1 MTSYLGQ
8 DTWRH
13 TQLKVHRVRYS
24 YMIWRHIR
32 DVIMQK
38 YQYSKIVHA
47 DFLGTSPS
55 VISGNKIQLY
65 LGTSHSVISG
75 NKIQNSNFCLK
86 LYDFDIHRFWEYHT
100 ASFME
105 TKSNYSCL
113 HLKYSKNIT
122 KLIFTFIRNSGAQ
135 NPTWGNL
142 PIWNVADFD
151 LLIST
156 LPMCNLPIR

>member
-1 MTSYLGQ
+1 MAPNATKANKPFNPYPLHFGNITQRHFWKQNPKLRFCGVMTSYLGE

-75 NKIQNSNFCLK
+75 NKIQNFNFCLK
-86 LYDFDIHRFWEYHT
+86 LYDFDYSQILGISHSVIYGNKIH
-100 ASFME
+100 
-105 TKSNYSCL
+105 
-113 HLKYSKNIT
+113 
-122 KLIFTFIRNSGAQ
+122 
-135 NPTWGNL
+135 
-142 PIWNVADFD
+142 
-151 LLIST
+151 
-156 LPMCNLPIR
+156 